1 MIEKD
6 IVSAPIFIKLLD
18 TGHLY
23 EAVQDTYPQITIEP
37 SPCHYPQFIDSS
49 TEKQP
54 LYTTLSDTDKS
65 ESTPCFLFDFF
76 CCCT

>member
-23 EAVQDTYPQITIEP
+23 EPVQDTYPQMMIEP
-37 SPCHYPQFIDSS
+37 SPCHYPQFIDSPTKKEPLCTTAPPS
-49 TEKQP
+49 EKV
-54 LYTTLSDTDKS
+54 
-65 ESTPCFLFDFF
+65 STPCFLFDIF
-76 CCCT
+76 CCCK